1 MSIVKGSRNLDA
13 AKKFVDWA
21 LTPAAQELGQD
32 SKQFQLPSN
41 VATPVSPLSPKPA
54 EIKLIDYNFAKYGAS
69 AERRRL
75 LERWD
80 REVAGA
86 AR

>member
-1 MSIVKGSRNLDA
+1 
-13 AKKFVDWA
+13 
-21 LTPAAQELGQD
+21 
-32 SKQFQLPSN
+32 
-41 VATPVSPLSPKPA
+41 VSPLSPKPS